1 MKKRNET
8 AEGRSVRL
16 LRVGEQ
22 LRHILSELL
31 MRGEIHDEVLAAHS
45 ISVNEVRMSPD
56 LRHATVFVR
65 SLGGADNDAVI
76 EALRRNARLL
86 KTEVARRMTMKYAA
100 ELKFLPD
107 DSFAEASRIDA
118 LLRSPQVA
126 RDLDQ

>member
-1 MKKRNET
+1 MKRNET
-8 AEGRSVRL
+8 AEGRSLRL

-22 LRHILSELL
+22 VRHILSELL

-76 EALRRNARLL
+76 TALRRNSRAL

-107 DSFAEASRIDA
+107 DSFA
-118 LLRSPQVA
+118 Q
-126 RDLDQ
+126 

>member
-1 MKKRNET
+1 MKRNET
-8 AEGRSVRL
+8 PEGRSVRL

-22 LRHILSELL
+22 VRHILSELL

-65 SLGGADNDAVI
+65 SLGGEKDAEVLA
-76 EALRRNARLL
+76 ALRRHARFL
-86 KTEVARRMTMKYAA
+86 KGEVSRRMTTKYAA
-100 ELKFLPD
+100 DLKFLSD
-107 DSFAEASRIDA
+107 DSFAEGGKIDA
-118 LLRSPQVA
+118 LLRSPRVA

>member
-1 MKKRNET
+1 MKRNET

-22 LRHILSELL
+22 MRHILSEVLL
-31 MRGEIHDEVLAAHS
+31 RGEIHDEVLAAHS
-45 ISVNEVRMSPD
+45 VSVNEVRMSPD

-65 SLGGADNDAVI
+65 SLGGADNEAVI
-76 EALRRNARLL
+76 IALRRNSRVLQS
-86 KTEVARRMTMKYAA
+86 EVARRMTMKYAA
-100 ELKFLPD
+100 TMKFLPD
-107 DSFAEASRIDA
+107 ESFAESSKIDA

>member
-1 MKKRNET
+1 VKKRNET

-22 LRHILSELL
+22 LRHILSEVL
-31 MRGEIHDEVLAAHS
+31 MRGEIHDDVLAAHS

-76 EALRRNARLL
+76 EALRRNSRVLQS
-86 KTEVARRMTMKYAA
+86 EVARRMTLKYAA
-100 ELKFLPD
+100 QLKFLAD
-107 DSFAEASRIDA
+107 DSFAEASKIDA

>member
-1 MKKRNET
+1 MKKRIET

-22 LRHILSELL
+22 VRHILSEVLL
-31 MRGEIHDEVLAAHS
+31 RGEIHDEVLAAHS
-45 ISVNEVRMSPD
+45 ISVNEVRMAPD

-76 EALRRNARLL
+76 AALRRNSRVL

-107 DSFAEASRIDA
+107 ESFAEAGKIDA

>member
-1 MKKRNET
+1 MKKNET
-8 AEGRSVRL
+8 PEGRSVRL

-22 LRHILSELL
+22 VRHILSELL
-31 MRGEIHDEVLAAHS
+31 MRGEIHDEVLGTHS

-65 SLGGADNDAVI
+65 SLGGADDEAVI
-76 EALRRNARLL
+76 EALRRNARAL

-100 ELKFLPD
+100 ELKFLSD
-107 DSFAEASRIDA
+107 QSFAESSKIDA

>member
-8 AEGRSVRL
+8 PEGRSVRL

-22 LRHILSELL
+22 VRHILSELL

-65 SLGGADNDAVI
+65 SLGGTDNDAVLQ
-76 EALRRNARLL
+76 ALRRNARML

-107 DSFAEASRIDA
+107 ESYAEASRIDE